1 MRDDKL
7 MLDIEMFFTDLFD
20 EDEED
25 EEESEIALMDGSSAT
40 SLQNGVV
47 HKQALML
54 EAPGSEMSRMLQSRL
69 GKRGS
74 VNVPRST
81 LVGKHSRSTA
91 ENNTCIEVTNIKVD
105 ATL

>member
-91 ENNTCIEVTNIKVD
+91 ENNTCIEVTNTNVD
-105 ATL
+105 TTL